1 VRWLVDVALFLLGMY
16 LSMRAIAAA
25 YRVLDL
31 WYAIG
36 TGYPTVFRGLLGW
49 GGTTI
54 AIALLLGRHHRTAL
68 LCGLLAF
75 LLFYLGLYGVRHL
88 FLRKPVPT
96 A

>member
-1 VRWLVDVALFLLGMY
+1 MTRLGEVSLFLLGMY
-16 LSMRAIAAA
+16 LSMRAVAAS

-36 TGYPTVFRGLLGW
+36 TEYPAVIRGLLGW
-49 GGTTI
+49 GGTTV
-54 AIALLLGRHHRTAL
+54 AIAVLLGRHHRNAF

-75 LLFYLGLYGVRHL
+75 LLFYLGIYGARHL
-88 FLRKPVPT
+88 FLRKPAPT